1 MEQYN
6 LIHEHCPSVMPT
18 PQREHLLLG
27 QACEVLRRSYEKG
40 WISTRDGNVSV
51 GSVEPGVFF
60 VSHRVMPEHF
70 VEVREATRLDELS
83 KRGHRPSGEIDL
95 HRGLHALLP
104 AGHTSVLHVHATHIV
119 AALYA
124 GHDLRELASGFP
136 EVARYTR
143 VGANVPALA
152 ATSLELAAATLRA
165 FQNRGG
171 EMPHI
176 VGLDRHGVVTIGRD
190 PWDAFEHVERLE
202 HICQIVLAAGR
213 PAIVERDLVAGPGT
227 AS

>member
-1 MEQYN
+1 
-6 LIHEHCPSVMPT
+6 MPT
-18 PQREHLLLG
+18 PQRQHLLLG
-27 QACEVLRRSYEKG
+27 QACEVLRSSYEKG

-60 VSHRVMPEHF
+60 VSPSAVVKHRVMPENF
-70 VEVREATRLDELS
+70 VEVREATRVDELS
-83 KRGHRPSGEIDL
+83 KKGRRPSGEIDL
-95 HRGLHALLP
+95 HRGLQGLLP
-104 AGHTSVLHVHATHIV
+104 AGHTSVLHLHATHIV

-124 GHDLRELASGFP
+124 GHELRELASGFP

-152 ATSLELAAATLRA
+152 ATSLELAEATLLA

-171 EMPHI
+171 DMPHI
-176 VGLDRHGVVTIGRD
+176 VGLDRHGVVAIGRD

-213 PAIVERDLVAGPGT
+213 PAAVARDLVAVPGT